1 MPVPASIVSFSSC
14 VLLMCHFFFVL
25 QFYGL
30 LPAQFCCLLLAQSTI
45 FTASV
50 QCLRNESA
58 YSVLKNRFSTIFS
71 GFFLPILAWTSM
83 FKSSVLQNFLQKTRK
98 PIGTCPTGLIHA
110 ANLAQKILHHVGVF
124 AVFHRKNSCAC
135 GGGFA
140 VARVFAR
147 QAGAQAPAVKQKK
160 RNAAISALLFY
171 SYIRTS
177 YPYSPKNRLAIAK

>member
-1 MPVPASIVSFSSC
+1 MEYPPVALRTLGRMPVPASIVSFSSC

-71 GFFLPILAWTSM
+71 SFFLPILAWTSM
-83 FKSSVLQNFLQKTRK
+83 FKSSVFQNFLQKSRK
-98 PIGTCPTGLIHA
+98 PIGTCPTGLI
-110 ANLAQKILHHVGVF
+110 ILQYSLRFHVVSYLSNASSFSIRSSARYF
-124 AVFHRKNSCAC
+124 ASIFSI
-135 GGGFA
+135 
-140 VARVFAR
+140 
-147 QAGAQAPAVKQKK
+147 P
-160 RNAAISALLFY
+160 
-171 SYIRTS
+171 
-177 YPYSPKNRLAIAK
+177 

>member
-1 MPVPASIVSFSSC
+1 
-14 VLLMCHFFFVL
+14 MCHFFFVL

-45 FTASV
+45 FTISA
-50 QCLRNESA
+50 QYLRNESA
-58 YSVLKNRFSTIFS
+58 YSVLKKP
-71 GFFLPILAWTSM
+71 FFDNFHPFRIPILACTSM
-83 FKSSVLQNFLQKTRK
+83 FKSSVLQNFLQKSRK
-98 PIGTCPTGLIHA
+98 PIDTCPTGLIHA

-124 AVFHRKNSCAC
+124 SVFHRKNFCAC

-140 VARVFAR
+140 VARVFRAASR
-147 QAGAQAPAVKQKK
+147 CTGACCEAKK
-160 RNAAISALLFY
+160 REMLHFQHFSSI